1 MRQSR
6 GVVARLVGVLLVGV
20 AVFATMVASALAE
33 GTGPKVTLRTASGVL
48 KKGDPLVAFSSNL
61 VVTTPG
67 GSIECT
73 KNTISGP
80 MKTNTKEKP
89 SGEIT
94 LAEATGE
101 LEGGRCKSTAPFG
114 PAEVFTSNTPWKLKF
129 INTGTI
135 QINTGLGT
143 KVVEFTAAYPAAGG
157 TKCVYSI
164 KKLLSSFP
172 VSVSPVPLVITTT
185 NQVFKLVA
193 GSTAG
198 CPTEGKMNGSFST
211 TSKGEAVEVE
221 THT

>member
-1 MRQSR
+1 MRQSG
-6 GVVARLVGVLLVGV
+6 GVVARLAGVLLIGV

-61 VVTTPG
+61 VVTTG
-67 GSIECT
+67 GGNIECS
-73 KNTISGP
+73 KNTLSGTI
-80 MKTNTKEKP
+80 KTNAKEKL
-89 SGEIT
+89 SGELT
-94 LAEATGE
+94 LVEATGE
-101 LEGGRCKSTAPFG
+101 ETGGRCKSTAPFG
-114 PAEVFTSNTPWKLKF
+114 PAEVSTSNTPWKLKF
-129 INTGTI
+129 INTGVV

-143 KVVEFTAAYPAAGG
+143 KLVEFTATYPGAGG
-157 TKCVYSI
+157 AKCIYSI

-172 VSVSPVPLVITTT
+172 VSASPVPLVITTT

-221 THT
+221 AHT

>member
-6 GVVARLVGVLLVGV
+6 GVVARLVGVLLTGV
-20 AVFATMVASALAE
+20 AVFATMVASASAE
-33 GTGPKVTLRTASGVL
+33 GTGPKITLRTASGVL

-61 VVTTPG
+61 VVTTAG
-67 GSIECT
+67 GNIECSKT
-73 KNTISGP
+73 SLSGTI
-80 MKTNTKEKP
+80 KTNTKEKL
-89 SGEIT
+89 SGEFT
-94 LAEATGE
+94 LVEATGE
-101 LEGGRCKSTAPFG
+101 EPGGRCKSTAPFG
-114 PAEVFTSNTPWKLKF
+114 SAEVSTSNTPWKLKF
-129 INTGTI
+129 INTGVV

-143 KVVEFTAAYPAAGG
+143 KLVEFTATYPAAGG
-157 TKCVYSI
+157 AKCIYSI

-172 VSVSPVPLVITTT
+172 VSVSAVPLVITTT

-198 CPTEGKMNGSFST
+198 CPTEGKMNGTFST